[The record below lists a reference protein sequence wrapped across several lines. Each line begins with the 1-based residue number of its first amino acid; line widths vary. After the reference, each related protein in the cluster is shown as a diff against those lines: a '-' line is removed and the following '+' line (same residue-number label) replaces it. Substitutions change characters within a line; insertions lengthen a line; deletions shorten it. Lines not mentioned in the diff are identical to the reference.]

1 MSWSVTYNQGLKEQ
15 REKAKKRALQEERLR
30 RLHPLVQFL
39 LWIPVIACVS
49 FIIWCFTLAL

>member
-15 REKAKKRALQEERLR
+15 REKAKKRALQEERIR
-30 RLHPLVQFL
+30 RLHPLVQFCMK
-39 LWIPVIACVS
+39 VVAIACVS